1 MLSHTWNNKPARNA
15 VQGCFWKLWGPEAGG
30 STKQAFGVW
39 QDVLL
44 YGDMMEGEKKKKE
57 EKLSKRYQRDKFR
70 NVLHVTADHEA

>member
-30 STKQAFGVW
+30 STKQVLGVW

-44 YGDMMEGEKKKKE
+44 YGDMMEGGKKRKKKKTQQKASE
-57 EKLSKRYQRDKFR
+57 G
-70 NVLHVTADHEA
+70 